1 MVAAEEQAV
10 RGTVRERRD
19 QGLAWAAGAW
29 AVAALE
35 VGAEARAVP
44 ERARACGNPAE
55 AVAVRAAGDWEPVVS
70 GRALAEAAPERAAG
84 QEAAEEQVL
93 AQEELVAVPV
103 GERELAVA

>member
-1 MVAAEEQAV
+1 
-10 RGTVRERRD
+10 
-19 QGLAWAAGAW
+19 
-29 AVAALE
+29 
-35 VGAEARAVP
+35 
-44 ERARACGNPAE
+44 
-55 AVAVRAAGDWEPVVS
+55 VAVRAAGDWEPVAS